1 MLKPHLSPMPHRP
14 GPPKVSGRADVI
26 VLGAGV
32 VGVTTA
38 YALAR
43 RGLKV
48 AIVDRAEGPGRG
60 TSFANGAQLSY
71 AYTDALGSPAMLK
84 KLPMLALGR
93 DPSFRVQATVDP
105 AFLEWGLRF
114 LRNCTNA
121 RFSRNTKAGL
131 ALALESRLAMHALTE
146 RHKFDFGHEVA
157 GKMHLFYDRS
167 AFAAAR
173 EVMALKRRHGAVQ
186 NALSPQ
192 EALAIEPAL
201 AGAVGL
207 EGVIHSPEDEVGDP
221 FRFASGLLDILAR
234 DYGVEA
240 HFGFDADRLR
250 IERGSVA
257 ITDAA
262 GATIT
267 GERLAVCLGVAA
279 PRFLRKAG
287 MRVPVWPMKGY
298 SFTAAPGAMAP
309 RVSITDT
316 ARKIVFCSLAGRM
329 RVAGLAELGAWDPS
343 RHDQPLQALVGLARQ
358 SLPGAAAYDALESEW
373 AGLRPMSPS
382 SVPIISRPRPELLLN
397 IGHGMLG
404 WTFAMGAAE
413 RAASLID
420 RQD

>member
-14 GPPKVSGRADVI
+14 GAPKVSGRADVI

-93 DPSFRVQATVDP
+93 DPSFRVLATVDP

-207 EGVIHSPEDEVGDP
+207 EGVIHSPEDEVGTQRQFSIRMD
-221 FRFASGLLDILAR
+221 
-234 DYGVEA
+234 
-240 HFGFDADRLR
+240 LR
-250 IERGSVA
+250 TVHGQRSCTTGS
-257 ITDAA
+257 
-262 GATIT
+262 
-267 GERLAVCLGVAA
+267 
-279 PRFLRKAG
+279 PN
-287 MRVPVWPMKGY
+287 P
-298 SFTAAPGAMAP
+298 
-309 RVSITDT
+309 
-316 ARKIVFCSLAGRM
+316 
-329 RVAGLAELGAWDPS
+329 
-343 RHDQPLQALVGLARQ
+343 
-358 SLPGAAAYDALESEW
+358 
-373 AGLRPMSPS
+373 
-382 SVPIISRPRPELLLN
+382 
-397 IGHGMLG
+397 
-404 WTFAMGAAE
+404 
-413 RAASLID
+413 
-420 RQD
+420 